1 MIVYRISKAK
11 YKNDISGMGA
21 KLYGSRWNTVGI
33 SMLYTAE
40 NISLAVL
47 ETLVHLQEFEIP
59 TEYWLLKIQ
68 LPDDGKMTNIQNS
81 KLKKNWQTDEGY
93 TQFIG
98 SEFIK
103 NNQSLILKVPSAII
117 TEEHNYLI
125 NPLHKNFTKAKI
137 IDTKEFNF
145 DNRLLSFT

>member
-1 MIVYRISKAK
+1 MIVYRISKAR

-33 SMLYTAE
+33 AMLYTAE

-59 TEYWLLKIQ
+59 TDYWLLKIQ
-68 LPDDGKMTNIQNS
+68 IPDDGKMTSIENS
-81 KLKKNWQTDEGY
+81 KLKKQWQNDAGY

-103 NNQSLILKVPSAII
+103 NNQSLILKVPSAVI
-117 TEEHNYLI
+117 TDEHNYLV
-125 NPLHKNFTKAKI
+125 NPLHRNFAKAKI
-137 IDTKEFNF
+137 IDSKAFNF
-145 DNRLLSFT
+145 DNRLLSFS

>member
-1 MIVYRISKAK
+1 MIVYRISKSK

-21 KLYGSRWNTVGI
+21 KLYGSRWNSIGVP
-33 SMLYTAE
+33 MLYSAE

-47 ETLVHLQEFEIP
+47 ETLVHLQVIEIP
-59 TEYWLLKIQ
+59 SEFFLIKIQ
-68 LPDDGKMTNIQNS
+68 IPDEGKITTIEPG
-81 KLKKNWQTDEGY
+81 KLKKNWQHDESY

-117 TEEHNYLI
+117 TEECNYLV
-125 NPLHKNFTKAKI
+125 NPLHKNFSKAQI
-137 IDTKEFNF
+137 LNTKEFNF
-145 DNRLLSFT
+145 DTRLLSFK